1 MRIHGLVV
9 SVNYADCLA
18 LSIGTWQQSLTSL
31 TVVTD
36 SKDTETAALA
46 QRFGA
51 NTFIT
56 DVFYERGAKFN
67 KGAAME
73 AARKVMPWQDWCLMF
88 DADVIP
94 EPHWLAVLEGA
105 NITPGALYGARRFQ
119 AAVSIKEARQQ
130 LAERRLME
138 FIKQGARPIADAPCD
153 GGYFHLFHTSD
164 PVVQVP
170 PGADLLETCWSHA
183 GVYDSKFKMR
193 WPGDKWKVSPVQ
205 LVHIGERENW
215 TGRGDREGMKQLL
228 ADRAKRGGGWAS
240 VEYER
245 LK

>member
-18 LSIGTWQQSLTSL
+18 LGIGFWKLGLESLTI
-31 TVVTD
+31 VTD
-36 SKDTETAALA
+36 SKDKQTARLA
-46 QRFGA
+46 EIFGC
-51 NTFIT
+51 NLFQT

-73 AARKVMPWQDWCLMF
+73 AARKVMPFEDWVLMF

-94 EPHWLAVLEGA
+94 DPRWRQTLMQSDIE
-105 NITPGALYGARRFQ
+105 PGALYGATRYQHPDPLSKIIEDRKAGWTLPAPITALRR
-119 AAVSIKEARQQ
+119 I
-130 LAERRLME
+130 
-138 FIKQGARPIADAPCD
+138 PDAPCD
-153 GGYFHLFHTSD
+153 GGYFHLFHASD
-164 PVVQVP
+164 PVVQVE

-193 WPGDKWKVSPVQ
+193 WPSNRWKVSPVN
-205 LVHIGERENW
+205 LVHVGERENW
-215 TGRGDREGMKQLL
+215 TGRGDREGMKKLL
-228 ADRAKRGGGWAS
+228 ADRIKRGGGWPSIEA
-240 VEYER
+240 ER